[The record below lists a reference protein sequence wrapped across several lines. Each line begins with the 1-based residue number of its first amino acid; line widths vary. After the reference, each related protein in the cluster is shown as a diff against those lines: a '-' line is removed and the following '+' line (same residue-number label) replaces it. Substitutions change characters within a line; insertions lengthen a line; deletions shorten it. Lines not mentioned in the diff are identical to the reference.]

1 MQKISN
7 KNQLRRHFLR
17 KKSWFPSA
25 KSASCIALL
34 PWHERL
40 IINCPFRPHVIPWSM
55 IAIDSGFILLRPGG
69 YLHHLKH
76 TQAHINDSK
85 PVFIRC
91 YAKCQ
96 FGSIASLLTKIGNA
110 SKIGDQNCWDA
121 GTIHDFHEV
130 CALKNLQ
137 VPSSD
142 KFALGKLWVVLLLE
156 MRIVNLKHHHHHHHQ
171 TSLPIFI
178 FHSSFFGGRIGSS
191 MFFQS
196 PTMGCPDGLQTLW
209 CIVYMSSFSSGS
221 PFIVAT

>member
-1 MQKISN
+1 MCIYVAEFKFAHHLKEIHVKTIHQFEWTHESVHLSRFGGSPAGGVAGAPNPKQKTHEARMPQVLTWIMPSFFSSNMMQKISN

-96 FGSIASLLTKIGNA
+96 FGSIPSLLTKIGNA

-130 CALKNLQ
+130 C
-137 VPSSD
+137 S
-142 KFALGKLWVVLLLE
+142 
-156 MRIVNLKHHHHHHHQ
+156 
-171 TSLPIFI
+171 
-178 FHSSFFGGRIGSS
+178 
-191 MFFQS
+191 
-196 PTMGCPDGLQTLW
+196 
-209 CIVYMSSFSSGS
+209 
-221 PFIVAT
+221 